1 MEDPSLGNLVMTGAT
16 LGALW
21 WRRWLIQQRWP
32 REKQICHQPPK
43 LEGPSDS
50 DDYGGSELGDNRSDG
65 AGLDR
70 GRFANDDLGSCGA
83 SAPMTMAADYDSGND
98 GLQ

>member
-21 WRRWLIQQRWP
+21 WR
-32 REKQICHQPPK
+32 PPK
-43 LEGPSDS
+43 LEGLSDS
-50 DDYGGSELGDNRSDG
+50 DDDGGSELSDNRSDG
-65 AGLDR
+65 AGLNR

-98 GLQ
+98 ED

>member
-1 MEDPSLGNLVMTGAT
+1 MTNPT
-16 LGALW
+16 LGSKSATSLQS
-21 WRRWLIQQRWP
+21 WRGL
-32 REKQICHQPPK
+32 
-43 LEGPSDS
+43 SDS
-50 DDYGGSELGDNRSDG
+50 DDDGGSELGDNRSDG

-70 GRFANDDLGSCGA
+70 GRFANDDLESCGA